1 MQTAFNKMK
10 AVIRKI
16 MALIIGLL
24 YIQPL
29 SATTQHDQKRVL
41 VICVHN
47 SARSVMLAKYLEQ
60 LHPAWTVY
68 SAGLK
73 PTTKVN
79 PFAVQVL
86 KEDGIDVS
94 THKPQEVTKFLTQP
108 FDYVISV
115 CEAEC
120 PVFSGQ
126 VKHTLHIPFQDPSGA
141 TGSKEEKL
149 ATFRRVR
156 DQIKAY
162 AQSFPQ

>member
-1 MQTAFNKMK
+1 MVKKM
-10 AVIRKI
+10 I
-16 MALIIGLL
+16 ALITGFLCIHP
-24 YIQPL
+24 IA
-29 SATTQHDQKRVL
+29 ATTQQNQKRIL

-60 LHPAWTVY
+60 LHPDWTVY

-73 PTTKVN
+73 PTDQIN

-86 KEDGIDVS
+86 KEDGINVS

-126 VKHTLHIPFQDPSGA
+126 VKHTLHVPFQDPSSA
-141 TGSKEEKL
+141 IGSKEEKL
-149 ATFRRVR
+149 AVFRRVR

>member
-1 MQTAFNKMK
+1 M
-10 AVIRKI
+10 I
-16 MALIIGLL
+16 ALIAGFLCIHQLTEAA
-24 YIQPL
+24 Q
-29 SATTQHDQKRVL
+29 QDQKRIL

-60 LHPAWTVY
+60 LHPDWAVY

-73 PTTKVN
+73 PTNQVN

-94 THKPQEVTKFLTQP
+94 AHKPQEVTKFLTQP

-126 VKHTLHIPFQDPSGA
+126 VKHTLHVPFQDPSSA

-149 ATFRRVR
+149 VTFRRVR